1 MLYMLM
7 FAGMGAALGGGM
19 VLMDAVPEPGAAIAI
34 VGVLAAV
41 LALYAVS
48 WRVSVAW
55 YGKYKK

>member
-1 MLYMLM
+1 
-7 FAGMGAALGGGM
+7 
-19 VLMDAVPEPGAAIAI
+19 MDAVPEPGAAIAI
-34 VGVLAAV
+34 VGVLATV

>member
-1 MLYMLM
+1 MTRKQKKMRARIL
-7 FAGMGAALGGGM
+7 AAA
-19 VLMDAVPEPGAAIAI
+19 VL
-34 VGVLAAV
+34 LLAV